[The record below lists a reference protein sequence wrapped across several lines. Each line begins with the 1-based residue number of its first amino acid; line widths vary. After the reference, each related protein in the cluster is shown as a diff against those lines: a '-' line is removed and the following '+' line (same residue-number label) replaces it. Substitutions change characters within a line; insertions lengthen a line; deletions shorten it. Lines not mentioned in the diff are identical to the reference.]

1 MMKTMD
7 QANNSRHGQDLTPE
21 DYIKLQPK
29 ERQASLEKCR
39 QVIKKNLPDGF
50 QETIQYG
57 MIGYVVPL
65 SLYPK
70 GYHVNPE
77 EPLPFIALA
86 NQKGYIAFYHLGMYA
101 DKPLLDWFVKSYEAL
116 RIGKLDIGKSC
127 VRLKR
132 MEQIPFDLIG
142 ELCAK
147 LTVEAYVN
155 IYEANKPKK

>member
-1 MMKTMD
+1 M
-7 QANNSRHGQDLTPE
+7 NNSQHGQDLTPE
-21 DYIKLQPK
+21 DYIKLQPE
-29 ERQASLEKCR
+29 ERQAGLKKLR
-39 QVIKKNLPDGF
+39 QVIKKNLPEGF
-50 QETIQYG
+50 QEIIQYG

-70 GYHVNPE
+70 GYHVNPK

-101 DKPLLDWFVKSYEAL
+101 DKLLLEWFVKSYEAL
-116 RIGKLDIGKSC
+116 RIGKLDMGKSC
-127 VRLKR
+127 IRFKNSER
-132 MEQIPFDLIG
+132 IPFELIG

-147 LTVEAYVN
+147 LTVEAYVS